1 MKFQP
6 VFVSSHLKPGQQGV
20 SKKMTY
26 VISNMSGTNEKRVES
41 EKSVV
46 ELMIRMYC
54 QHKEHNHELCRM
66 RWSGPRMLYYH
77 PLTAIRHLW
86 RESRERTVNS
96 NEK

>member
-6 VFVSSHLKPGQQGV
+6 DFVSSPLKPWQPRGSQ
-20 SKKMTY
+20 KLTYMT
-26 VISNMSGTNEKRVES
+26 SNMSGTNEKRVES

-86 RESRERTVNS
+86 RESRECKS
-96 NEK
+96 E